1 MRLLFWRRKESQVEK
16 SLTEQIEEA
25 ESELAHV
32 TQDMQKE
39 TVSKGEIRSAIL
51 KFVVIMEV
59 ISLLYFCVVLMHT
72 GVSGMQK
79 LCSLAPFAA
88 TPVM

>member
-1 MRLLFWRRKESQVEK
+1 MRLFFWRRKELQAEK

-25 ESELAHV
+25 EDELKLV

-39 TVSKGEIRSAIL
+39 SISKGEIRGAII

-59 ISLLYFCVVLMHT
+59 ISLFYFCVVLMQP
-72 GVSGMQK
+72 GIPKMEK
-79 LCSLAPFAA
+79 LYALVPFIV
-88 TPVM
+88 TPIM